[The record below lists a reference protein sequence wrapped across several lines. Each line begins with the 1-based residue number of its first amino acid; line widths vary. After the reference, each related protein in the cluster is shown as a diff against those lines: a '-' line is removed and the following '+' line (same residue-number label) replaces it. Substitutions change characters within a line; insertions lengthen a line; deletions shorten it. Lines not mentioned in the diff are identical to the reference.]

1 MKLRL
6 PHRLHAALVA
16 ALASVSFTTLC
27 SGALT
32 AAFFLGSQAFA
43 EDSPEESMPDEPD
56 QISEFDIGYANLD
69 DSPEESDEQQK
80 ILVDQASIKTIE
92 VGSKGGAGNND
103 GLLLNEDE
111 YNSSD
116 EPALV
121 AVAGSGQQDTVSG
134 TADATPSTDF
144 TSNSYD
150 TGAEAFNGSDEVFQM
165 PTAAPAAAV
174 PAVQQVQ
181 DVESTTSTT
190 SSSSTNKISTLSVTS
205 GLGSLGGGYTG
216 SSLGLTSP
224 VYTPMVPKAKLG
236 TAGADAATRP
246 GYSGTIL
253 TWDNVIASA
262 PSNDL
267 AYGYYRTTQYNQE
280 TGEFTVGDGQ
290 GGWTNP
296 NQGLIGTDDT
306 NNRNT
311 LRFAASGYGQ
321 DVKTPAYTFNPL
333 ALAGFIVDSG
343 AKGFTVTSSGTA
355 ARNFYLG
362 NNNTTEAL
370 SSINEDFTFNKN
382 SGTGKVYLR
391 GTQTIDV
398 ASGKTFTL
406 GSNNGMELTGN
417 LNLTLAGGGKLLLRT
432 NADVTSVNGSI
443 VKLTEDSSLL
453 VRADGNAHSYSF
465 YNLQVSGTGHLSVTD
480 SSTRGEGFHA
490 IVNVN
495 QLSNADSSPAV
506 LTVGN
511 AARSTASIINLNG
524 GSFNGEIVLRGEV
537 SNGTRFT
544 AVQFKGADVA
554 SGSVVTFAKDPN
566 TSGTDK
572 LGMGVGANISL
583 LGIRHAEGSSVD
595 SAIYSGS
602 YNTSFNSEIA
612 SQGND
617 VHTITFTGDDAYSTS
632 ARVSSHLNFAMDSAS
647 GSGSQTFTGNLS
659 GMDGTVTVSNGALTL
674 ANSAGT
680 GTLASV
686 GVSGGTLTL
695 TNMNVANAV
704 TLSGGTLDLL
714 SSTTSIGSLN
724 MTGGTLKLA
733 GANSL
738 TSSGTLHFDSGVTLD
753 LANINVSGTTP
764 ITLAMGSGISGALHE
779 VTLQNLNNTPAGYEA
794 VLGTV
799 NNSLVLTFKEISNDL
814 IWDGTEN
821 ATWDT
826 GNNWHAAG
834 KDAGTSA
841 FITGAN
847 VQFTAEYQAKTA
859 TLGNDVT
866 AGDMVVDSGATATV
880 DTAGHHL
887 TVETLSAAN
896 HATGGNLVKQG
907 EGTLTVSGTAHMND
921 VTIAD
926 GTLELTQESYVR
938 RIIADGTSGV
948 ITGDGPIT
956 VQDITEDHGV
966 EIARGKALT
975 ITAGDLTATT
985 LYNNGS
991 LTVGDGSSDTLVK
1004 TTYFVNGNIKDR
1016 SYNTS
1021 FEIKSNATVAI
1032 SGGDNEGRT
1041 HTTGLVLSEWENVTT
1056 GTVAGKLLAPNAT
1069 LLSGNTDAFELNIE
1083 NGGLV
1088 AVEGIK
1094 SKGSKAYTVNL
1105 KEGGTLVFGGT
1116 TSANNNGTLNAAAG
1130 STIGISDETTSYNAA
1145 IVLGAAAGKSVVVD
1159 TAQYVFTEGGTDI
1172 AQGAEGGE
1180 LTLSGAVSGTGSL
1193 TKEGAGTLTLSGAS
1207 TYSGGTTV
1215 NGGTVKLGNKQA
1227 LGTGSTITVNEG
1239 GTIDVNGTADATY
1252 TYTLHGGTLT
1262 NTGSAIG
1269 NTNAQTTGVVLTADS
1284 TIKAES
1290 EHEFRLLA
1298 SSWGPTTAN
1307 LGNHTLTKT
1316 GDGTVEFRNTEV
1328 TEGTLD
1334 IQGGAILFSDSNE
1347 KKGSVAADVKLNGG
1361 NVEGQMNLSDNI
1373 SIITEHHN
1381 TTTGVSINTA
1391 GNTVTFDGPGDL
1403 TMNGTINGDGKLVK
1417 DGTGTL
1423 TLGSTASLDLTGIT
1437 VAGGTLVT
1445 GCDGSQLTDKVL
1457 VQTGGTLELT
1467 SSAANLQVDLDINDG
1482 TLKFAGNNMLTTTGT
1497 LTFGNGASLDLS
1509 RINVTSGTDPI
1520 TLATATGG
1528 ISGDVNTVSLTH
1540 LTAPTG
1546 YKGYLSTDGNNLVL
1560 TFKESDRNLIWQ
1572 GGAGLWDKENENWY
1586 ANQDLSRK
1594 VKFEDADN
1602 VTFQVKG
1609 HSEVVVKQDLLVG
1622 NIYVNDGVLVTL
1634 TEDSPTG
1641 EVLTVH
1647 ADTVDVKGDLTVSDV
1662 AIYANNLKIE
1672 EGSHVTAD
1680 VSGDNTSYLQ
1690 ATISGNGDAVKLG
1703 EGTLVLTGDNV
1714 DFKGRHVIEEGTVK
1728 AESGTSLGNAPI
1740 VVMHGGE
1747 LAGDIA
1753 PEGDIHIT
1761 STADAS
1767 VTAGAIVENG
1777 KTITFNTE
1785 GTSTITST
1793 GNIIGDGGIY
1803 KDGAGTLVLEGTN
1816 ETTGGMNI
1824 FLGRVE
1830 ATTVDTLGSG
1840 HIHVDSSATLA
1851 LTDTDAHYQ
1860 IDELSVGFG
1869 GTIVFAGA
1877 TTDASQAMQLE
1888 LGTMNLQS
1896 SSFVDFSNVTLVAPD
1911 SGSTKYYL
1919 AHYDEAVWTE
1929 EGSVKNGLVQF
1940 IAMTGINGL
1949 QNDNI
1954 VSLHVDQGNKLLYLQ
1969 VDAPHTGYYWNSREN
1984 NHAWDTTSRNWST
1997 DSDLSNT
2004 TTFKQSTKT
2013 NRIAAYFMEDWTE
2026 TIELTGQEIYELQ
2039 HLVIGAGNYTFTSN
2053 KTGGHTIHF
2062 DTDTL
2067 GTVTISSGATANFD
2081 KVALS
2086 ASENSLVHICKNA
2099 TLNSKD
2105 AAFEMYSID
2114 NEGTVEVE
2122 ATPSFEALLGHI
2134 TNTGTFKAVWQD
2146 SMVLGTVSVGDIAN
2160 SGDMT
2165 LGAAQIVA
2173 SFAYGNHI
2181 INNDGK
2187 LTLDATC
2194 PEIKDPERF
2203 PEYEGYIPTGEVVLY
2218 LPVEGVGRLATTGD
2232 HTVRLCG
2239 MDSYFIYAGAIATV
2253 SQKSLDV
2260 GAANNIFEEAVQ
2272 LSEYTTVQSGSEATF
2287 YGGTTIDEVEG
2298 SFGALTL
2305 NAGTSGDPT
2314 KVTLGGY
2321 YRDDYGEGIQHDSTY
2336 AAGPVVAG
2344 GNTVLTVENGAHA
2357 TIDSYNA
2364 GAAPAGKIVVGAE
2377 TSQPGTTYA
2386 PASLTVKGV
2395 TNADTLDV
2403 QGGTTNLD
2411 GYATVTTL
2419 TQSGGQLN
2427 LNAGGFVDNATVSG
2441 GTLHIGD
2448 GKVLTLGHVV
2458 TETGDYTVASTTGS
2472 INANAL
2478 TLVKDMGNAQY
2489 HEAVSDSKTKWQSGF
2504 LEGGQQ
2510 YVKVFDVQGGALTS
2524 NGVTVTHKEAAGPM
2538 TLIGTD
2544 DTAHPGMAGYGYLDA
2559 SQTVYATYYVR
2570 DNYVTG
2576 DPGKRGSGERTADYV
2591 KLSHVMEASKGQ
2603 LETVVFDKTDYNQNE
2618 AVSGTLTVDVQG
2630 QHADLFDVKEGAVGI
2645 VNIGTTAGE
2654 HPERVMLCCCEEFDK
2669 VSGQMLIAG
2678 TGIYQ
2683 LENRGTL
2690 GGGVSLL
2697 DKNTVGITPWT
2708 GTVRITGSGTDL
2720 EMAPL
2725 AVGSGASA
2733 SEIEFFHWTGSIRD
2747 AESDARI
2754 LLTGVGATAE
2764 PAIDFTMGSEEVT
2777 ELTWNNTVK
2786 GTNARIVNHEGGNVS
2801 LTMTGDTSGWTG
2813 VIDEGREGTV
2823 MNVNFLLDMDN
2834 VWDTEATDAQSQHAE
2849 LLTHA
2854 GTMNATY
2861 GGDLKNV
2868 NGNVLVYDTGVINLH
2883 YTGTKMQVNSD
2894 IEKFEKQGELSITVG
2909 DGSNAAPAPASAT
2922 FNGKFTN
2929 TDTVTMTVEDNSS
2942 ATINTNAALLRVV
2955 GDAGSS
2961 VNVTSG
2967 STLSLASTDPANDYS
2982 QFYNVDNQGTISMM
2996 ASGGDI
3002 KLVDTTTE
3010 GKTYNLGALE
3020 LTGTP
3025 GTAAIETSGV
3035 NGQTTNV
3042 NITALSGTTNVLKLT
3057 NDNATGTVNYNLGGA
3072 GSSAEFNGKIA
3083 YGVNGGNGAAAD
3095 LVIKGDDVAANA
3107 VLETAFAAS
3116 GDTAAANIV
3125 VDTAHAKVLGLSSD
3139 ANSAANKTMVVS
3151 GTEGSANK
3159 VIEITGNDEYTY
3171 AGKLGGN
3178 LDVTYSGTGTQTIQ
3192 GGVDGFRGAVKVESA
3207 AEGSGTLAIQNL
3219 MNGASVNITDLTIGA
3234 SDTLD
3239 LNDGSNVGTAV
3250 VSGKVVA
3257 EGGPT
3262 TNNQQSSASKLDGNL
3277 TLGSS
3282 ATYDVSAA
3290 NGTGGLNLA
3299 GALTIAQ
3306 GAKLSD
3312 KDLAGVLGLGWF
3324 GKYDL
3329 AFGVTDMSSFGT
3341 EVDWTQGVDASTV
3354 FGNDAFDGRKEEFY
3368 IRYSTA
3374 TGTGGNGN
3382 NVGAVYIYRIPEPT
3396 TSTLSLLPLAALAAR
3411 RRRK

>member
-6 PHRLHAALVA
+6 PYKLQTAILTAFASVTFFTVGTATLGAARGEEAPEFASFTDTGFEVSEEELEVDLGEKEKTKEPDSAPANHAGFNGIYGSSDQSDLEATVEGITESTSATENVA
-16 ALASVSFTTLC
+16 STAQTNYAGTDSGTIGNTDFTTNPYADDVSGVLSNSSASVS
-27 SGALT
+27 LT
-32 AAFFLGSQAFA
+32 
-43 EDSPEESMPDEPD
+43 
-56 QISEFDIGYANLD
+56 
-69 DSPEESDEQQK
+69 
-80 ILVDQASIKTIE
+80 
-92 VGSKGGAGNND
+92 
-103 GLLLNEDE
+103 
-111 YNSSD
+111 SS
-116 EPALV
+116 
-121 AVAGSGQQDTVSG
+121 
-134 TADATPSTDF
+134 
-144 TSNSYD
+144 
-150 TGAEAFNGSDEVFQM
+150 
-165 PTAAPAAAV
+165 APAASV
-174 PAVQQVQ
+174 QEQPAIPAEQE
-181 DVESTTSTT
+181 DTAEDTTAGSA
-190 SSSSTNKISTLSVTS
+190 NKIAALSAYN
-205 GLGSLGGGYTG
+205 GPDYYG
-216 SSLGLTSP
+216 SSLGLTAP
-224 VYTPMVPKAKLG
+224 VYAPKAKLAA
-236 TAGADAATRP
+236 AGADAATRP

-267 AYGYYRTTQYNQE
+267 AYGYYRTTEYNQE

-290 GGWTNP
+290 GGWTSP
-296 NQGLIGTDDT
+296 NQGLIGT
-306 NNRNT
+306 NNNETRNT
-311 LRFAASGYGQ
+311 LRFAASEYGQ
-321 DVKTPAYTFNPL
+321 SVKTPAYTFDPL

-343 AKGFTVTSSGTA
+343 AEGFTVTSSGGGG
-355 ARNFYLG
+355 RNFYLG

-406 GSNNGMELTGN
+406 GSNNGMELTSN

-432 NADVTSVNGSI
+432 NADVTSGNGSI
-443 VKLTEDSSLL
+443 VKLTEDSTLL
-453 VRADGNAHSYSF
+453 VRADGNARSYSF
-465 YNLQVSGTGHLSVTD
+465 DNLQVSGTGHLSVTD
-480 SSTRGEGFHA
+480 STTGGQGYQA
-490 IVNVN
+490 MVNVN
-495 QLSNADSSPAV
+495 HLSNADSSPAV

-511 AARSTASIINLNG
+511 AARSTGSVINLNG

-537 SNGTRFT
+537 NAGTRRT

-554 SGSVVTFAKDPN
+554 SGSVVTFTKD
-566 TSGTDK
+566 TSTTGTDK
-572 LGMGVGANISL
+572 LGMGVGADISL

-602 YNTSFNSEIA
+602 YNAGFNSDFA

-617 VHTITFTGDDAYSTS
+617 VHTITFTGNDAYSTS
-632 ARVSSHLNFAMDSAS
+632 ARVSSHLNFAMNSAS

-704 TLSGGTLDLL
+704 TLSGGTLDLV

-738 TSSGTLHFDSGVTLD
+738 TSSGTLHFGSGATLD
-753 LANINVSGTTP
+753 LANINVTDTTP
-764 ITLAMGSGISGALHE
+764 ITLATGSGISGALHE
-779 VTLQNLNNTPAGYEA
+779 VTLQNLNNTPTGYEA
-794 VLGTV
+794 VLDTV
-799 NNSLVLTFKEISNDL
+799 SNSLVLTFKKISNDL
-814 IWDGTEN
+814 IWDGSDT
-821 ATWDT
+821 AMWDT
-826 GNNWHAAG
+826 GNNWHAEG

-847 VQFTAEYQAKTA
+847 VQFTAAYTTAA

-866 AGDMVVDSGATATV
+866 AGNMVVDNNATATV
-880 DTAGHHL
+880 DTAGYHL
-887 TVETLSAAN
+887 TVDALSAAN

-926 GTLELTQESYVR
+926 GTLELTQESSVN
-938 RIIADGTSGV
+938 RIIADGTGV
-948 ITGDGPIT
+948 VVSGDGPIT
-956 VQDITEDHGV
+956 VRDDAQDHGV
-966 EIARGKALT
+966 EIARGKSLT

-1004 TTYFVNGNIKDR
+1004 TKYFVNGNIQDG

-1032 SGGDNEGRT
+1032 SEGDNT
-1041 HTTGLVLSEWENVTT
+1041 HKTGLVLSEWVNTT
-1056 GTVAGKLLAPNAT
+1056 TATVAGKLLAPNAT
-1069 LLSGNTDAFELNIE
+1069 LLSGNTNPFTLNIE
-1083 NGGLV
+1083 DGGLV

-1094 SKGSKAYTVNL
+1094 SKGSQAYAVNL
-1105 KEGGTLVFGGT
+1105 NEGGTLVFGGT
-1116 TSANNNGTLNAAAG
+1116 TSANGGGTLNAAAG
-1130 STIGISDETTSYNAA
+1130 STIGISDGTTSYNAA
-1145 IVLGAAAGKSVVVD
+1145 IVLGAAEGKSVVVD
-1159 TAQYVFTEGGTDI
+1159 TAKYVFNEDGTDIIKGTEGGN
-1172 AQGAEGGE
+1172 
-1180 LTLSGAVSGTGSL
+1180 LTLSGAVSDSGSL
-1193 TKEGAGTLTLSGAS
+1193 TKEGAGTLTLSGAN

-1239 GTIDVNGTADATY
+1239 GTIDVNGTADAKY

-1269 NTNAQTTGVVLTADS
+1269 NTSAQTTGVVLTADS
-1284 TIKAES
+1284 TISADS
-1290 EHEFRLLA
+1290 GHEFRLLA
-1298 SSWGPTTAN
+1298 GDYAATTAD
-1307 LGNHTLTKT
+1307 LGNHTLAKT
-1316 GDGTVEFRNTEV
+1316 GSGTVEFRNTEV

-1334 IQGGAILFSDSNE
+1334 IQGGSILFSDSNG

-1361 NVEGQMNLSDNI
+1361 NVEGQMNLGDDI

-1403 TMNGTINGDGKLVK
+1403 TMSGTITGDGKLVK
-1417 DGTGTL
+1417 EGTGTL

-1445 GCDGSQLTDKVL
+1445 GCDGSALTGDVL

-1467 SSAANLQVDLDINDG
+1467 SSATALTVDLDINDG
-1482 TLKFAGNNMLTTTGT
+1482 SLKFAGNNMLTTSGT

-1509 RINVTSGTDPI
+1509 HIDVTSGTDPI

-1528 ISGDVNTVSLTH
+1528 IVGDVNTVSITH
-1540 LTAPTG
+1540 LTPPTG
-1546 YKGYLSTDGNNLVL
+1546 YKGYLSTVGNDLVL

-1572 GGAGLWDKENENWY
+1572 GGAGLWDKESANWY
-1586 ANQDLSRK
+1586 ANQDLTHK

-1622 NIYVNDGVLVTL
+1622 DIYVNDGVLVTL

-1680 VSGDNTSYLQ
+1680 VSGNNTSYLQ
-1690 ATISGNGDAVKLG
+1690 ATISGDGDAVKQG

-1714 DFKGRHVIEEGTVK
+1714 DFDGRHVIEEGTVK
-1728 AESGTSLGNAPI
+1728 AESDTSLGNAPI

-1767 VTAGAIVENG
+1767 VTAGATVENG

-1803 KDGAGTLVLEGTN
+1803 KDGAGTLVLKGTN
-1816 ETTGGMNI
+1816 ETTGGMDI

-1851 LTDTDAHYQ
+1851 LTDKDAHYQ

-1896 SSFVDFSNVTLVAPD
+1896 SSFVDFSNIELSAPT

-1929 EGSVKNGLVQF
+1929 RGSVKDGLVQF

-1969 VDAPHTGYYWNSREN
+1969 VDAPHTGYYWNSRKN
-1984 NHAWDTTSRNWST
+1984 NHVWDTTSGNWST
-1997 DSDLSNT
+1997 DSALSNT
-2004 TTFKQSTKT
+2004 TTFRQSTKG
-2013 NRIAAYFMEDWTE
+2013 NRIAAYFMQDRTE
-2026 TIELTGQEIYELQ
+2026 TIELTGQETYELQ
-2039 HLVIGAGNYTFTSN
+2039 HLVIGDGNYTFTSN
-2053 KTGGHTIHF
+2053 KTEGHTIHF
-2062 DTDTL
+2062 DTDAL
-2067 GTVTISSGATANFD
+2067 ATVTVSSGAKANFD

-2086 ASENSLVHICKNA
+2086 ASENSLVHICKDA
-2099 TLNSKD
+2099 TLNSKN

-2122 ATPSFEALLGHI
+2122 AAPSFEALLGHI

-2146 SMVLGTVSVGDIAN
+2146 SMMFSTVSVGDIAN
-2160 SGDMT
+2160 GGDMT

-2173 SFAYGNHI
+2173 NFEYGNHT
-2181 INNDGK
+2181 INNDGT

-2194 PEIKDPERF
+2194 PSD
-2203 PEYEGYIPTGEVVLY
+2203 EGDMPTGEVVLY

-2232 HTVRLCG
+2232 HTVRLSG

-2287 YGGTTIDEVEG
+2287 YGGNTIDEVEG

-2305 NAGTSGDPT
+2305 NAGTSDDPT

-2336 AAGPVVAG
+2336 TAGPVVAG

-2377 TSQPGTTYA
+2377 TSQFGTTYA

-2441 GTLHIGD
+2441 GTLDIGD

-2478 TLVKDMGNAQY
+2478 TLEKNMGNAQY

-2510 YVKVFDVQGGALTS
+2510 YVKVFDVQDGALIS

-2538 TLIGTD
+2538 TLIGTG
-2544 DTAHPGMAGYGYLDA
+2544 DTAHPDKAGYGYLDT

-2576 DPGKRGSGERTADYV
+2576 DPGGRESETRTADYV
-2591 KLSHVMEASKGQ
+2591 KLSNVMEASKGDGTTPQ

-2645 VNIGTTAGE
+2645 VNIGTDADD
-2654 HPERVMLCCCEEFDK
+2654 ERVMLCCCEEFDK
-2669 VSGQMLIAG
+2669 VNGQMLIAG

-2697 DKNTVGITPWT
+2697 DETTVGITPWT

-2720 EMAPL
+2720 KMAPL
-2725 AVGSGASA
+2725 AVGSGKSA
-2733 SEIEFFHWTGSIRD
+2733 SEIEFFHWTGSILD
-2747 AESDARI
+2747 ATSDARI

-2813 VIDEGREGTV
+2813 VIDEGHEGTV
-2823 MNVNFLLDMDN
+2823 MDVKFLLDMDN
-2834 VWDTEATDAQSQHAE
+2834 VWDTEATDAQSQYAE

-2868 NGNVLVYDTGVINLH
+2868 NGDVLVYDTGVINLH
-2883 YTGTKMQVNSD
+2883 YTGTEMQVNSN
-2894 IEKFEKQGELSITVG
+2894 IEKFEKQGDLSITVG
-2909 DGSNAAPAPASAT
+2909 DGSNAASAT

-2929 TDTVTMTVEDNSS
+2929 TDPVTMKVEDNSS

-2955 GDAGSS
+2955 GDTGSGVA
-2961 VNVTSG
+2961 VNSG
-2967 STLSLASTDPANDYS
+2967 KTLSLTSENPETGFSEFHGLTNDGTIQMEADGGS
-2982 QFYNVDNQGTISMM
+2982 IHLVVDNGVT
-2996 ASGGDI
+2996 APTYKVGDLD
-3002 KLVDTTTE
+3002 LVGD
-3010 GKTYNLGALE
+3010 A
-3020 LTGTP
+3020 
-3025 GTAAIETSGV
+3025 GTAVIQTAA
-3035 NGQTTNV
+3035 NGQTV
-3042 NITALSGTTNVLKLT
+3042 KVEITDLSGPNSADQVLQLK
-3057 NDNATGTVNYNLGGA
+3057 NSDASGTVNYNLGGDTHYTGTIEFGSNGSA
-3072 GSSAEFNGKIA
+3072 GNTNVVLNSD
-3083 YGVNGGNGAAAD
+3083 GA
-3095 LVIKGDDVAANA
+3095 AANA
-3107 VLETAFAAS
+3107 VLKSTGS
-3116 GDTAAANIV
+3116 G
-3125 VDTAHAKVLGLSSD
+3125 
-3139 ANSAANKTMVVS
+3139 S
-3151 GTEGSANK
+3151 GTEDVVVNTANAQ
-3159 VIEITGNDEYTY
+3159 VLGIDSSGN
-3171 AGKLGGN
+3171 A
-3178 LDVTYSGTGTQTIQ
+3178 
-3192 GGVDGFRGAVKVESA
+3192 
-3207 AEGSGTLAIQNL
+3207 SGTLYGTDGSRKAVTVTGDGTYSY
-3219 MNGASVNITDLTIGA
+3219 NGALGKNLDIAYTGDGKQTFEGGAANFNGKVTVNNDDAAQGILEILNASSVSITDLTIGA
-3234 SDTLD
+3234 NDKLD
-3239 LNDGSNVGTAV
+3239 VGSGTATA
-3250 VSGKVVA
+3250 SSSVVA
-3257 EGGPT
+3257 LGGPT

-3277 TLGSS
+3277 TLGSGAS
-3282 ATYDVSAA
+3282 YDVSAA
-3290 NGTGGLNLA
+3290 QGKGGLDLG
-3299 GALTIAQ
+3299 GALTISK
-3306 GAKLSD
+3306 GATLS
-3312 KDLAGVLGLGWF
+3312 AGDIAKIYDMEIGEM
-3324 GKYDL
+3324 YDL
-3329 AFGVTDMSSFGT
+3329 AFDVTSFNGVATASGFNDDGTTFGSPI
-3341 EVDWTQGVDASTV
+3341 DASTL
-3354 FGNDAFDGRKEEFY
+3354 FGDAQFWEGEYYVCF
-3368 IRYSTA
+3368 SGA
-3374 TGTGGNGN
+3374 GTNGGKGGN
-3382 NVGAVYIYRIPEPT
+3382 VGTVYLYKATPEPT
-3396 TSTLSLLPLAALAAR
+3396 TGTLSLLALAALAAR